1 MPNVSWQTPSNSWQ
15 AHLRTMNETDAA
27 NRHFGAF
34 IDAMA
39 TENSKIEKINTITE
53 DPDSIML
60 VVEGKKIKFIHSC
73 KKFGGT
79 RTNPTMT
86 IACPYAKEREHSQSS
101 LIRKMLQPQ
110 RKCRSPW
117 TPGSGR
123 AKMSP
128 N

>member
-1 MPNVSWQTPSNSWQ
+1 MPNVSWQAPSNSWQ
-15 AHLRTMNETDAA
+15 AHLQTTNETDSA
-27 NRHFGAF
+27 NRNFGAF
-34 IDAMA
+34 IGAMA
-39 TENSKIEKINTITE
+39 TENSKIERINAITE
-53 DPDSIML
+53 DPDSILL
-60 VVEGKKIKFIHSC
+60 VVEGKRIKFIHSC

-79 RTNPTMT
+79 HTNPSTT
-86 IACPYAKEREHSQSS
+86 IACPYAKEREHSKSS
-101 LIRKMLQPQ
+101 LIWKMLQPQ